1 MLWKFHLLAYASQGT
16 VSARPSTRSS
26 DGTTDSG
33 FGRGRHIIS
42 LYGSK
47 MPLLKLNFNPFM
59 TRLKLTKVSRL
70 LRHSPSMT
78 GRSELCRGCLVPGI
92 RRVASIADHFHCKI
106 IAGVGCLLNSVRL
119 LLLTLIW
126 RDAVELISRFSQVS
140 LAPALPT
147 TPLQGVLVLV
157 PCKV

>member
-1 MLWKFHLLAYASQGT
+1 M
-16 VSARPSTRSS
+16 
-26 DGTTDSG
+26 
-33 FGRGRHIIS
+33 
-42 LYGSK
+42 
-47 MPLLKLNFNPFM
+47 LLKELSLLVLPLAHLMELQILSLNEVDIFYLFM
-59 TRLKLTKVSRL
+59 ARLKLTKVSRL

-78 GRSELCRGCLVPGI
+78 SRSELSRSCLVPGI
-92 RRVASIADHFHCKI
+92 RRVASIANNFDCKI
-106 IAGVGCLLNSVRL
+106 IAGVGGLLNSVRL

-126 RDAVELISRFSQVS
+126 RDAVELISRLSQVS